1 VYVPV
6 SVVPCADEVNV
17 TVAPVLRTTFI
28 VSPEGIVS
36 LTVAVM
42 LIAWPGLYEPSAV
55 VEENAVIVG
64 GMATVTVVD
73 AEFANA
79 GPVDVPLL
87 ARTAPFAAN
96 CGRTVPSS
104 QVGVTVYTVVL
115 TAVTAKVHVALPV
128 LEKSALVTPV
138 TAVLKVSVKVG
149 DGLVVGE
156 LTALLNDE
164 TVTGA
169 VPGPTPGFA
178 ASVM

>member
-1 VYVPV
+1 VPV
-6 SVVPCADEVNV
+6 NVVPAEAAVSV
-17 TVAPVLRTTFI
+17 TVAPVFRVTTNEF
-28 VSPEGIVS
+28 PDRMAS
-36 LTVAVM
+36 LVVAVM
-42 LIAWPGLYEPSAV
+42 LIVWVARYEPSVV
-55 VEENAVIVG
+55 VEEKAMTVG
-64 GMATVTVVD
+64 GIPTVTVVD

-138 TAVLKVSVKVG
+138 TAALKVSVKAG

-156 LTALLNDE
+156 VTALVKDE

-169 VPGPTPGFA
+169 VPGPTPGSA